1 MLQSSMWEFFSQSCD
16 ILMYN
21 WHNHTMNFKTGEEL
35 KLCRDIFW
43 KFYKL
48 LDWFRALGGKNV
60 GSRSWVLNKHTQI
73 LPAQLDVTQSISI
86 LWVYLY
92 SAFFVNIL
100 LAWVWKI
107 IYYLF
112 VFPRANPI
120 QDCSSLKQWLQH
132 MK

>member
-1 MLQSSMWEFFSQSCD
+1 MLQPSMWEFLSQSCD

-21 WHNHTMNFKTGEEL
+21 WHNHIINFKPGEEL

-48 LDWFRALGGKNV
+48 LDWFRVLGGKNV
-60 GSRSWVLNKHTQI
+60 GSRAQFNTSRPTWCNLVNKHFVR
-73 LPAQLDVTQSISI
+73 LPLFSFFCETG
-86 LWVYLY
+86 
-92 SAFFVNIL
+92 FVNIL